1 MTNEEFEQI
10 LSYRHE
16 TRGVEF
22 KGPGPRTDGRLFAQV
37 SKAVL
42 GMSNRRNGGA
52 VIVGVADS
60 DQFPNLVGLS
70 ETELATWTYDET
82 AAGLARYADPS
93 VSFDLETIKYNGGKY
108 LVFDVAEFPEIP
120 VLCKRAFDTLLR
132 AGACYVRTHRMPE
145 TSEIPTQ
152 TEMRELLEIATE
164 KRLRLHLDYL
174 RRVGLIDLPPPEARA
189 TEGFRRQRGILNE

>member
-1 MTNEEFEQI
+1 M
-10 LSYRHE
+10 
-16 TRGVEF
+16 
-22 KGPGPRTDGRLFAQV
+22 
-37 SKAVL
+37 
-42 GMSNRRNGGA
+42 
-52 VIVGVADS
+52 
-60 DQFPNLVGLS
+60 
-70 ETELATWTYDET
+70 
-82 AAGLARYADPS
+82 ARYADPS
-93 VSFDLETIKYNGGKY
+93 VSFDLETIEYNGGKY

-120 VLCKRAFDTLLR
+120 VLCKRAFDTILR